1 MPTTLINRYDN
12 KEFFARRTYEDQNG
26 QSLEL
31 TVENDTVT
39 AIGGKAIGGSGPS
52 TYEIPT
58 GFIEGMRF
66 QINGGWFELED
77 GSDENNTTPSF
88 GGSWSSGDPGEVEF
102 DADAGSIYEVS
113 FDMTVEVREVTENAD
128 ISNYTVVIKKS
139 AQDDEWEEIK
149 SYTFTVDEL
158 NQGIYTM
165 SSRCFVKFTDDNLV
179 QSTNKYILKFSP
191 DYSEAS
197 YDASRITWK
206 VCNVLIKKIA

>member
-1 MPTTLINRYDN
+1 MPTTLINSYDH

-31 TVENDTVT
+31 TIENNTIT
-39 AIGGKAIGGSGPS
+39 AIGGKAVGGGGPS

-66 QINGGWFELED
+66 QIMGGVFELED
-77 GSDENNTTPSF
+77 ESNENNTTPSF
-88 GGSWSSGDPGEVEF
+88 GGSWSLGDPGEVKF

-113 FDMTVEVREVTENAD
+113 FDMTVEVREVTETAD

-158 NQGIYTM
+158 NQGICTM

-179 QSTNKYILKFSP
+179 HGTNKYILKFSP